1 MEEGDKGGMSGW
13 LDGSGFDKLSKL
25 AETAAQTAAA
35 AKADAEARLIAS
47 LNADA
52 PQSPSG
58 TPDRAAV
65 ARPEGE
71 ASGLDFSTLPRK
83 DLEEL
88 CTKRSEK
95 LKQAV
100 QKIRAQQEEYMRVQR
115 DYEQLQQ
122 IVRADSTGAGGT
134 GDDAQQLRIDLQAA
148 QDRSEALR
156 KDKAELQRENEGL
169 TTSLAS
175 TKEKLEKVKIKSQ
188 ELLSKF
194 KTQMAEKDETQK
206 GLEDR
211 IQQLLQQLP
220 HAESSKQPKQEA
232 GQATCCASLRA
243 ELESTQK
250 KLEQANISASAFEA
264 KGKDELRRLQDDSA
278 AAIEAA
284 DRRAVEQLERAQ
296 AEHLEVLQL
305 RQQLEQAIPQQRD
318 ELGACSACEQMAGE
332 LRSLETARAAADEA
346 LLMLQKSSQQKQDD
360 LARKLESQRA
370 RADEAVARVEEEL
383 AACQNQV
390 AEWQTRAREL
400 EEAAQQEAE
409 GAEAGRGR
417 VKELQEALE
426 SCRKELDACK
436 TEHEAVQAQHVVE
449 VESLRA
455 EVSDREAKMKEK
467 TKTIIEAAKEK
478 YTAADEARKKAV
490 ADAEQYQ
497 QQLLNLQQTVEAGHG
512 AVVSDAAQATDS
524 SDVGGHK
531 DANELEITSG
541 QDSASVESVRVLEEK
556 VQAMKEER
564 RQLKQQLAAADEN
577 MAAASNKIEHE
588 LASQR
593 ARADE
598 AVARVEEELAACQ
611 NQVAEWQTRARE
623 LEEAAQ
629 QEAEGAEAGRG
640 RVKELQEALE
650 SCRKELDACKTEH
663 EAVQAQHVV
672 EVESLRAEVSDRNAT
687 LEACR
692 EEIAVLKSK
701 HDMELEELKQGDKKI
716 KEKAK
721 VVIEQAKTKAKQAE
735 EEKRE
740 ALEAVQQLERE
751 RDALQQQHSVM
762 QQQHLALENQEVA
775 AASSAGADPV
785 AEMEQMRHE
794 LNLAH
799 EQLRAK
805 EEQTRTIQAEQIKVQ
820 HELHEAQKRADD
832 SVNAAA
838 VAQEELLGK
847 ISDLND
853 KCARFYQDR
862 EDARD
867 VLADAQAAGSVYKKA
882 LLTVTGALKSP
893 VMLGREMNFSREAS
907 RLKQVFAEAADSS
920 THLKDAEGM
929 LVVLAVEELELAVV
943 EALEFA
949 ASRSN
954 AWQEARR
961 ALEGDVSKGEK
972 RCRQLQDKLDAK
984 NKEVINLM
992 EALKTAEHNES
1003 ATAGKGE
1010 GKGRTPRIDGKCFP
1024 PVLHRVWADGTA
1036 WALLGGVGEDGEA
1049 DWYCESSIRAAFTGA
1064 EGVSGGEEVLERVG
1078 TPWLLEE
1085 LPLRERKLAELTA
1098 ALEKK
1103 QNELVA
1109 IQEEYRAYKIKAHS
1123 VLRKKEASA
1132 PVRDEDAEAA
1142 RRRAEIQE
1150 AVDNQRA
1157 KMAAQI
1163 KDADERAASARQ
1175 DVDVLE
1181 GRLKEAGDKI
1191 KEQEHRMQV
1200 LQEKVCSL
1208 EEELCSAA
1216 QREREWDQEKLERE
1230 RKWKQEQEELGI
1242 ELERGRKKEGVNEEE
1257 EAVEDRGQTGHT
1269 ILVLQRRVASLEQE
1283 VETAKE
1289 EAKSVSQAL
1298 EASKEKAQAMLIEK
1312 DAVIASL
1319 RTRLKSVGMTTGEA
1333 GHGVADAVDGL
1344 DAVGGQFSL
1353 MLQSDNTF
1361 ILGNEDNSDGKGTAR
1376 HLHFAPLERAG
1387 LDRRPSTET
1396 QEEHILHVAQM
1407 QAQQSEYV
1415 ASLLEKISI
1424 LKDNVSE
1431 GKRLQD
1437 LLCRERDQLRDA
1449 LEVMK
1454 REVTSTQRLE
1464 RYNSKFREGTNIEYL
1479 KNVLLKFIETQDDKL
1494 IPVLSSVL
1502 EFDSNEQRRLKD
1514 AQTRLSSPWSKIGK
1528 GLGGALF

>member
-1 MEEGDKGGMSGW
+1 MPATDSCRPFTPFRAWRFGFGAKAGLETEATWKTSTGVEEGDKGGMSGW

-58 TPDRAAV
+58 TPDRATV

-122 IVRADSTGAGGT
+122 IVRADSMGAGGT

-284 DRRAVEQLERAQ
+284 DRRAAEQLERAQ

-400 EEAAQQEAE
+400 EEAAQ
-409 GAEAGRGR
+409 
-417 VKELQEALE
+417 K
-426 SCRKELDACK
+426 
-436 TEHEAVQAQHVVE
+436 
-449 VESLRA
+449 
-455 EVSDREAKMKEK
+455 
-467 TKTIIEAAKEK
+467 
-478 YTAADEARKKAV
+478 
-490 ADAEQYQ
+490 
-497 QQLLNLQQTVEAGHG
+497 
-512 AVVSDAAQATDS
+512 
-524 SDVGGHK
+524 
-531 DANELEITSG
+531 
-541 QDSASVESVRVLEEK
+541 
-556 VQAMKEER
+556 
-564 RQLKQQLAAADEN
+564 
-577 MAAASNKIEHE
+577 
-588 LASQR
+588 
-593 ARADE
+593 
-598 AVARVEEELAACQ
+598 
-611 NQVAEWQTRARE
+611 
-623 LEEAAQ
+623 
-629 QEAEGAEAGRG
+629 EAEGAEAGRG

-701 HDMELEELKQGDKKI
+701 HDMELEELKQSDKKI

-740 ALEAVQQLERE
+740 ALETVQQLERE
-751 RDALQQQHSVM
+751 RDALQQQHSVL

-893 VMLGREMNFSREAS
+893 VMLGREMNFSKEAS

-943 EALEFA
+943 EALEFV

-1216 QREREWDQEKLERE
+1216 QRERGWDQEKLERE

-1242 ELERGRKKEGVNEEE
+1242 KLERGRKKEGVNEEE

-1502 EFDSNEQRRLKD
+1502 EFDANEQRRLKD
-1514 AQTRLSSPWSKIGK
+1514 AQSRLSSPWSKIGK

>member
-1 MEEGDKGGMSGW
+1 MAQKALGLAPEATWKTSTGVEEGDKGGMSGW
-13 LDGSGFDKLSKL
+13 LDGSGFDKLSRL

-455 EVSDREAKMKEK
+455 EVSDR
-467 TKTIIEAAKEK
+467 
-478 YTAADEARKKAV
+478 
-490 ADAEQYQ
+490 
-497 QQLLNLQQTVEAGHG
+497 
-512 AVVSDAAQATDS
+512 
-524 SDVGGHK
+524 
-531 DANELEITSG
+531 
-541 QDSASVESVRVLEEK
+541 
-556 VQAMKEER
+556 
-564 RQLKQQLAAADEN
+564 
-577 MAAASNKIEHE
+577 
-588 LASQR
+588 
-593 ARADE
+593 
-598 AVARVEEELAACQ
+598 
-611 NQVAEWQTRARE
+611 
-623 LEEAAQ
+623 
-629 QEAEGAEAGRG
+629 
-640 RVKELQEALE
+640 
-650 SCRKELDACKTEH
+650 
-663 EAVQAQHVV
+663 
-672 EVESLRAEVSDRNAT
+672 NAT

-701 HDMELEELKQGDKKI
+701 HDMELEELKQSDKKI

-751 RDALQQQHSVM
+751 RDALQQQHSVL

-1257 EAVEDRGQTGHT
+1257 KAVEDRGQTGHT

-1344 DAVGGQFSL
+1344 DAVGSQFSL
-1353 MLQSDNTF
+1353 VLQSDNTF